1 MAKSKEKKE
10 EYSIKLHMNGVDY
23 VGTGESIDDA
33 IKSLSV
39 DYTKVKTKGEL
50 TIQLGEQRHT
60 RVVPLPKL
68 RRYFASK
75 ILMGGLIRDLGILL
89 R

>member
-1 MAKSKEKKE
+1 MAKTKEKKE

-23 VGTGESIDDA
+23 VGIGETIDDA
-33 IKSLSV
+33 IKSLEI

-50 TIQLGEQRHT
+50 TIQIGEQRHT

-75 ILMGGLIRDLGILL
+75 ILMSGLIRDLGTLL